1 MLLLLP
7 NYTEVQLVIYLE
19 AATRFCAA
27 ETPKRQTSSPWSQVI
42 HLRVI
47 KSMQA
52 VFIMRKMEKCKGNT
66 TSHKHP
72 PGHSDTY
79 QTPIYRDTLFPSAQ
93 NTLRTAYFLT
103 KCGVLKQGGFRD
115 IGSTFEKAVLF
126 LCINRLPELKFLIY
140 PTCQWKGIMEI
151 KEKKNLY
158 SFSLIFIK
166 NGYVS
171 VSIRGILIDGFFF
184 F

>member
-103 KCGVLKQGGFRD
+103 KCGVLKQEGFRD
-115 IGSTFEKAVLF
+115 IRKYLWESCTISMYKSTSWTQ
-126 LCINRLPELKFLIY
+126 IPHLPHMS
-140 PTCQWKGIMEI
+140 MEG
-151 KEKKNLY
+151 N
-158 SFSLIFIK
+158 
-166 NGYVS
+166 NGN
-171 VSIRGILIDGFFF
+171 
-184 F
+184 